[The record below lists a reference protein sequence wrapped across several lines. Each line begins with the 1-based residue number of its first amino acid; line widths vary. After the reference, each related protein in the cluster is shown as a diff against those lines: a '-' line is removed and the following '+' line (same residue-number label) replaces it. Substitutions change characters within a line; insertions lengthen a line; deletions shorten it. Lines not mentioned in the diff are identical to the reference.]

1 MIRRLARLCAAV
13 LVSGFVAVPASAAP
27 FRIGAHRSVHGS
39 WEVVAHKMGY
49 FKEAG
54 LDYKMQYFK
63 QGKLIAQALLTDS
76 LDVGT
81 VGVAAFVTSVGKG
94 AKLTAIA
101 VTANICGTEWIVVP
115 SGSKAR
121 SVKDLKGATFAVRTG
136 EGTDFAFKSYILPKS
151 GMTEKDL
158 KWLNI
163 ATTDRVAAMLAGNA
177 QAAILDDPQAEIA
190 RSKGLVRF
198 LGDFCPYDN
207 IRMMHAGNP
216 ATLKRDP
223 GAYEKYFRA
232 WLRAHD
238 LKKKDPEKYA
248 RVYTG
253 ALAETGDKGEYP
265 VVLAVVK
272 RLRSEPAITPE
283 VKAYMVDMAEKQK
296 KLGWIKTVPAFDK
309 GEAVDGSIFDKV
321 AASQRN

>member
-1 MIRRLARLCAAV
+1 MLKRIARLGAAVLCAA
-13 LVSGFVAVPASAAP
+13 LLAAPAWAEP

-39 WEVVAHKMGY
+39 WEVVAHKLGY

-54 LDYKMQYFK
+54 LDYTMQYFK
-63 QGKLIAQALLTDS
+63 QGKLIAQALITNN

-81 VGVAAFVTSVGKG
+81 VGVAAFVTTVAKG

-115 SGSKAR
+115 SGSKAK

-136 EGTDFAFKSYILPKS
+136 EGTDFAFRSYVLPKHGLKES
-151 GMTEKDL
+151 DL
-158 KWLNI
+158 RWLNI
-163 ATTDRVAAMLAGNA
+163 ATTDRVAAMAAGNA
-177 QAAILDDPQAEIA
+177 QAAVLDDPQAEIA
-190 RSKGLVRF
+190 RNKGLVRF
-198 LGDFCPYDN
+198 LEDFCAYDST
-207 IRMMHAGNP
+207 RMMHAGNP
-216 ATLKRDP
+216 MTLKSSP

-248 RVYTG
+248 RVYTD
-253 ALAETGDKGEYP
+253 ALAETGDKGDYP

-296 KLGWIKTVPAFDK
+296 MLGWIKTVPRFDR
-309 GEAVDGSIFDKV
+309 GVAVDGSIFDKV

>member
-1 MIRRLARLCAAV
+1 MITRTARLLVAALCAA
-13 LVSGFVAVPASAAP
+13 LLAAP
-27 FRIGAHRSVHGS
+27 AGAAEPFRVGAHRSVHGS
-39 WEVVAHKMGY
+39 WEVVAHRLGY

-54 LDYKMQYFK
+54 LDYTMQYFK
-63 QGKLIAQALLTDS
+63 QGKLIAQALLTNN

-81 VGVAAFVTSVGKG
+81 VGVAAFVTTVAQG

-115 SGSKAR
+115 ADSKAKGVR
-121 SVKDLKGATFAVRTG
+121 DLKGATFAVRSG
-136 EGTDFAFKSYILPKS
+136 EGTDFAFRSYVLPKH
-151 GMTEKDL
+151 GMAESDL
-158 KWLNI
+158 RWLNI

-177 QAAILDDPQAEIA
+177 QAAVLDDPQAEIA
-190 RSKGLVRF
+190 RNKGLVRF
-198 LGDFCPYDN
+198 LEDFCPYDN

-216 ATLKRDP
+216 MTLKTNP

-232 WLRAHD
+232 WLRAHE
-238 LKKKDPEKYA
+238 LKRTDPEKFA

-253 ALAETGDKGEYP
+253 ALAEVGDKGEYP

-272 RLRSEPAITPE
+272 RLRSEPALTPE

-296 KLGWIKTVPAFDK
+296 RLGWIKRVPRFDQ
-309 GEAVDGSIFDKV
+309 GEAVDGSIFEKV
-321 AASQRN
+321 SSQKN

>member
-1 MIRRLARLCAAV
+1 MITRTARLLVAALCAA
-13 LVSGFVAVPASAAP
+13 LLAAP
-27 FRIGAHRSVHGS
+27 ADAEPFRVGAHRSVHGS
-39 WEVVAHKMGY
+39 WEVVAHKLGY

-54 LDYKMQYFK
+54 LDYTMQYFK
-63 QGKLIAQALLTDS
+63 QGKLIAQALITNN

-81 VGVAAFVTSVGKG
+81 VGVAAFVTTVAKG

-115 SGSKAR
+115 ADSKAK

-136 EGTDFAFKSYILPKS
+136 EGTDFAFRSYVLPKHGLKES
-151 GMTEKDL
+151 DL
-158 KWLNI
+158 RWLNI
-163 ATTDRVAAMLAGNA
+163 ATTDRVAAMAAGNA
-177 QAAILDDPQAEIA
+177 QAAVLDDPQAEIA
-190 RSKGLVRF
+190 RNKGLVRF
-198 LGDFCPYDN
+198 LEDFCAYDST
-207 IRMMHAGNP
+207 RMMHAGNP
-216 ATLKRDP
+216 MTLKSSP

-232 WLRAHD
+232 WLRAHE

-248 RVYTG
+248 RVYTD
-253 ALAETGDKGEYP
+253 ALAETGDKGDYP

-296 KLGWIKTVPAFDK
+296 KLGWIKTVPRFDR
-309 GEAVDGSIFDKV
+309 GVAVDGSIFDKV